1 MIDFQYVSH
10 RVKSAA
16 EAVFMAALV
25 FADFLMTFYTPI
37 LDKGR
42 LFFSISTYFLDK
54 NYML

>member
-16 EAVFMAALV
+16 EAVCMAAFV
-25 FADFLMTFYTPI
+25 FADFLLTYYTSI

-42 LFFSISTYFLDK
+42 FFFSISTYFLYK
-54 NYML
+54 NYKL

>member
-16 EAVFMAALV
+16 EAVCMAAFV
-25 FADFLMTFYTPI
+25 FADFLLTYYTPI

-42 LFFSISTYFLDK
+42 LFFSISTYFLYK
-54 NYML
+54 NYKL